1 MEQDS
6 FVSIIKEQT
15 YRALWEVKSVINSV
29 PDELWNKCYC
39 DMPCWKHIY
48 HMLFSLSRWF
58 MNPRDESFQ
67 PPEFHVKDL
76 NDLDIVSTK
85 QLSRFDINSFYE
97 ETEVRIRKY
106 LDQLSDDQLLE
117 YPPNCEYNRFTLILA
132 QHRHL
137 HTHMGMIMGFV
148 IDDTKLWPRV
158 LGLETPFPS
167 DSYSKYF

>member
-15 YRALWEVKSVINSV
+15 YRALWEVKNVINSV

-106 LDQLSDDQLLE
+106 LD
-117 YPPNCEYNRFTLILA
+117 
-132 QHRHL
+132 
-137 HTHMGMIMGFV
+137 
-148 IDDTKLWPRV
+148 
-158 LGLETPFPS
+158 
-167 DSYSKYF
+167 